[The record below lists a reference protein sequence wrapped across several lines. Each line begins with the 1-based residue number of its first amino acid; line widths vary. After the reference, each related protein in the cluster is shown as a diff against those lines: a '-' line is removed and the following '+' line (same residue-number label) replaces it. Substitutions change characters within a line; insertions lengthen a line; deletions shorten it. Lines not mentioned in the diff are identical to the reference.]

1 VRRGFFLAL
10 LALAACSQSGPDP
23 NTFRAYLGE
32 EPQNLDPAFAVDKAS
47 GTLVSLIYPALF
59 RFDVN
64 GKAEPDLVKSWT
76 LGEDG
81 CFYTFNLH
89 KNRSF
94 DDGSPADAYAAAA
107 CFRRLLD
114 PAHPSPRRWVLSE
127 LVGAASFSS
136 GESDELA
143 GLSAPNDS
151 TLLIRLDEPF
161 SPFLGLLAMPAARIY
176 PMDDEGLPARRGR
189 LPVAGGPW
197 RLAAWKRGDRFLLER
212 RGDRPEGA
220 FEFLSFRIIPQPFT
234 AVAEF
239 EVGNLDLL
247 TLPQAEIGHWLSS
260 DWAPSILRRDELSVS
275 YLGLN
280 TSQAP
285 LNDLRVRQA
294 LNWAVDQDALLRTLR
309 GASARASLGPVPPS
323 LRGSAPA
330 ESYRYDPDRAKAL
343 LAEAGY
349 PQGFQLEIWQKENP
363 EVSRLLEAVQ
373 AYLAEV
379 GVKVKIIV
387 RDWGAFKDAVNSGR
401 ASAFVMDWLAD
412 YPDAENFLVPTFHSA
427 NRGGGGNR
435 ASFDDEYVD
444 LLLDELSRL
453 PEGKSRDELVD
464 RLNEVIYSKAPW
476 IWLWHP
482 VSLQVLRPGITGYQP
497 PLIFNGQDYLELRHA
512 DSHRP

>member
-1 VRRGFFLAL
+1 
-10 LALAACSQSGPDP
+10 
-23 NTFRAYLGE
+23 
-32 EPQNLDPAFAVDKAS
+32 VDKAS

-64 GKAEPDLVKSWT
+64 GKAQADLVKDWT
-76 LGEDG
+76 LSEEGRH
-81 CFYTFNLH
+81 YTFHLH
-89 KNRSF
+89 TDRSF
-94 DDGSPADAYAAAA
+94 DDGSVIDAFAVAA

-114 PAHPSPRRWVLSE
+114 PEHTSPRRWVLSE
-127 LVGAASFSS
+127 LLGAESFTS
-136 GESDELA
+136 GESDELT
-143 GLSAPNDS
+143 GLSAINDS
-151 TLLIRLDEPF
+151 TLLLRLRESF
-161 SPFLGLLAMPAARIY
+161 SPFLGLLAMPATRIY
-176 PMDDEGLPARRGR
+176 PMDEEGLPARRGR

-197 RLAAWKRGDRFLLER
+197 RLTEWNRGDRFLLER
-212 RGDRPEGA
+212 RGDLPEGA
-220 FEFLSFRIIPQPFT
+220 FQNLSFRIIPQPFT

-247 TLPQAEIGHWLSS
+247 TLPQAEIGHWLKS

-280 TSQAP
+280 TAKAP
-285 LNDLRVRQA
+285 LDDLSVRQA
-294 LNWAVDQDALLRTLR
+294 LNWAVDQEALLHTLR
-309 GASARASLGPVPPS
+309 GASARPSRGPVPPS
-323 LRGSAPA
+323 LRHRAPA
-330 ESYRYDPDRAKAL
+330 EAYRYDPARAKTL
-343 LAEAGY
+343 LAEAGHAE
-349 PQGFQLEIWQKENP
+349 GFELEIWQKENP

-379 GVKVKIIV
+379 GVRVKIVV

-412 YPDAENFLVPTFHSA
+412 YPDAENFLVPTFHSS

-435 ASFDDEYVD
+435 ASLDDEYVD

-453 PEGKSRDELVD
+453 PEGSSRDDLVD

-476 IWLWHP
+476 VWLWHP
-482 VSLQVLRPGITGYQP
+482 VSLQVLRPGISGYQP

-512 DSHRP
+512 DRNSP